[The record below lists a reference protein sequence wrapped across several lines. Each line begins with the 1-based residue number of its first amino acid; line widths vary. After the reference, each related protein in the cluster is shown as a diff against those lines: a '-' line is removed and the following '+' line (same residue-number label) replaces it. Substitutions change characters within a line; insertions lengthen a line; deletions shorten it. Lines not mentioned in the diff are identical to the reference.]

1 LRRQFAGVIAAAW
14 LTVAVSAGTLVF
26 PPSLQDARPDRVTV
40 LWATAEPGLNELLC
54 LSASGDSH
62 NSAATARYFA
72 PSETAL
78 GFDLYLYRAGL
89 SGLAAATDYSCTIQV
104 NGVPA
109 ASLTFRTS
117 GPGPFRFLVFGDSG
131 EGTPEQGLIAAR
143 MLAENDVR
151 FVVHTGD
158 IAYGDGTFSEFL
170 TRHFNVYAPLMAR
183 APFFPTPGNHEY
195 YTRDAAPYLA
205 LHAPPS
211 DGVPPSGIGRY
222 YSFDWGDAHFVSI
235 DSNLLENERAGE
247 MLSWLERDLARTR
260 RYWRIAVFHHPPY
273 ASGYHAAD
281 SLVATARQKLVPI
294 LEKHGVQLALSGHE
308 HAYERTLALRG
319 GSPAA
324 TDDGTVYIIT
334 GGGGA
339 WLHDTGESP
348 LQAFAAR
355 AHHYLR
361 VEVGEGQLRV
371 DAVGLNGEVIDSV
384 TIRPAPAIHA
394 GGVVNAATLSS
405 DLAQG
410 ALVSVFGRN
419 LAVSERAA
427 PACPLPKELGRTT
440 VTLDGKPLPL
450 LYASAGQ
457 LNLQLPYQVSGQRT
471 LRIANPNGAS
481 EVRISIA
488 EAAPGILSVNGAPAV
503 VHPDGQF
510 VSQAYPATPGT
521 YITIYMVGLGAL
533 DGPLE
538 AGDPAPDQTLLRAV
552 DVEGVRF
559 GSVTVAPS
567 FAGLTPR
574 FAGLYQVNVQ
584 VPRISPGQNPLQV
597 VTRTA
602 ASNTVIIPVR

>member
-1 LRRQFAGVIAAAW
+1 MAAAW
-14 LTVAVSAGTLVF
+14 LAISASAGTLVF
-26 PPSLQDARPDRVTV
+26 PPSVQSARQDRVTV
-40 LWATAEPGLNELLC
+40 LWATAEPGVNELRC
-54 LSASGDSH
+54 LSARGDSH
-62 NSAATARYFA
+62 NSAAAARYFA

-78 GFDLYLYRAGL
+78 SFDLYQYRAGL
-89 SGLAAATDYSCTIQV
+89 TGLAPATDYSCTIQTD
-104 NGVPA
+104 GAPA
-109 ASLTFRTS
+109 ASLTFRTA
-117 GPGPFRFLVFGDSG
+117 GPGPFRFLAFGDSG
-131 EGTPEQGLIAAR
+131 EDTPEQHVIAAR
-143 MLAENDVR
+143 MLAEDNVS
-151 FVVHTGD
+151 FVLHTGD

-183 APFFPTPGNHEY
+183 APFFTTPGNHEY

-211 DGVPPSGIGRY
+211 DGVPPSGVGRY
-222 YSFDWGDAHFVSI
+222 YSFDWGDAHFVTI
-235 DSNLLENERAGE
+235 DSNLLEEERAAE
-247 MLSWLERDLARTR
+247 MLAWVERDLARTT

-273 ASGYHAAD
+273 ATGYHSAD
-281 SLVATARQKLVPI
+281 SLVATARAKLVPI
-294 LEKHGVQLALSGHE
+294 LERHGVQLALSGHE
-308 HAYERTLALRG
+308 HAYERTVPLRG
-319 GSPAA
+319 GSRAA
-324 TDDGTVYIIT
+324 NGDGTVYIIT

-339 WLHDTGESP
+339 GLQDTGDSP
-348 LQAFAAR
+348 LQVFAAR
-355 AHHYLR
+355 AYHYLR
-361 VEVGEGQLRV
+361 VDLGEGQLRV
-371 DAVGLNGEVIDSV
+371 EAVALNGEIIDSV

-427 PACPLPKELGRTT
+427 PACPLPKELGKTT

-457 LNLQLPYQVSGQRT
+457 LNLQLPYQVSGERT
-471 LRIANPNGAS
+471 LRIANPNGAA

-488 EAAPGILSVNGAPAV
+488 AAAPGILSVNGLPAV
-503 VHPDGQF
+503 LHTDGQF
-510 VSQAYPATPGT
+510 VSPAHPATPGA
-521 YITIYMVGLGAL
+521 YITIYLVGLGAL

-538 AGDPAPDQTLLRAV
+538 AGDPAPEETLLRAI
-552 DVEGVRF
+552 DAEGVRF

-584 VPRISPGQNPLQV
+584 VPRISPGQHPLQV